1 MIIRK
6 EETGPTW
13 RELLNQG
20 TEQLLAAG
28 IDEAGLDAWYLLSEA
43 FGIDRVHY
51 YMEQEKPVR
60 EERLL
65 KGLGRYREM
74 LTKRASRIPLQQILG
89 NASFM
94 GLTFSV
100 NEHVLIPRQDTEV
113 LAEQVLTDY
122 PGRDITVLDVCTGS
136 GCIAISL
143 AVLGKYRIVCGT
155 DISREALAVANR
167 NARNLFL
174 GQKGV
179 LKGTADHVSDSPWRT
194 DFSVMTEKEERSLV
208 LAESDMF
215 GGIPEGDRFDVIVS
229 NPPYIVSDVI
239 GTLAP
244 EVRDHE
250 PRIALDGS
258 KDGLLFYRIL
268 AGEGREHLVSG
279 GRMYLEIGYDQG
291 EAVRGLLLEHGFKNI
306 EVLQDLA
313 GLDRVVRAEYSGNS

>member
-143 AVLGKYRIVCGT
+143 AVLGKYRIICGT

-194 DFSVMTEKEERSLV
+194 DFSVMTEKGERSRGERYV
-208 LAESDMF
+208 R
-215 GGIPEGDRFDVIVS
+215 G
-229 NPPYIVSDVI
+229 NP
-239 GTLAP
+239 
-244 EVRDHE
+244 
-250 PRIALDGS
+250 
-258 KDGLLFYRIL
+258 
-268 AGEGREHLVSG
+268 G
-279 GRMYLEIGYDQG
+279 GRP
-291 EAVRGLLLEHGFKNI
+291 V
-306 EVLQDLA
+306 
-313 GLDRVVRAEYSGNS
+313 

>member
-244 EVRDHE
+244 EVRISE
-250 PRIALDGS
+250 PHLALSGGE
-258 KDGLLFYRIL
+258 DGLVFYKSIIAEIGTFLRN
-268 AGEGREHLVSG
+268 GGSLVF
-279 GRMYLEIGYDQG
+279 EIGYDQG
-291 EAVRGLLLEHGFKNI
+291 EAVASLMRENGFKDI
-306 EVLQDLA
+306 QIKKDYA
-313 GLDRVVRAEYSGNS
+313 GCDRVVSGRHGR